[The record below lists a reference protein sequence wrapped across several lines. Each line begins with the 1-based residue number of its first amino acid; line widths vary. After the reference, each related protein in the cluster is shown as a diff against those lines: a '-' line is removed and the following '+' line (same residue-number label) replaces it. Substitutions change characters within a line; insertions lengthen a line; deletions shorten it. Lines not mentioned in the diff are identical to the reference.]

1 MDLSREITDYFSNKA
16 PETGFDILFS
26 CLLQLGTGTTDTFMA
41 YYEFTIR
48 ISDTFKDTLIQ
59 RLSESGCLGMIENGE
74 SLVAYFPSTLDI
86 ETIKCDLSLLK
97 MLLEKSGHSQ
107 ELAYDYTIIPEKD
120 WNETWKKGFQP
131 VDAGEQFTIL
141 PPWEDKRKDRINIV
155 IDPGMAFGTGHHE
168 TTRSCL
174 VLLEKYAPQP
184 ARESFLDLGT
194 GTGILA
200 IAAKKLGYQR
210 VVGIDTDSLTIQAA
224 RENIV
229 INQVPDVEI
238 KEGSIYE
245 LHEAFDIIA
254 ANLISG
260 VLVLLAPGL
269 FQRMNPGGIA
279 ILSGILNGQED
290 EVIQAMEQANL
301 KLRQTYRD
309 GKWTSLVVE
318 RAKTSESRSP

>member
-1 MDLSREITDYFSNKA
+1 
-16 PETGFDILFS
+16 
-26 CLLQLGTGTTDTFMA
+26 MA

-59 RLSESGCLGMIENGE
+59 RLSESGCLGMIENDE
-74 SLVAYFPSTLDI
+74 SLVAYFPSAIDI
-86 ETIKCDLSLLK
+86 ETIQCDLVLLRT
-97 MLLEKSGHSQ
+97 LLEKSGHSH
-107 ELAYDYTIIPEKD
+107 ELTYDYTIIPEQD

-131 VDAGEQFTIL
+131 VDAGERFTIL
-141 PPWEDKRKDRINIV
+141 PPWEDKRNDRINIV

-174 VLLEKYAPQP
+174 VLMENYAPQP

-200 IAAKKLGYQR
+200 IAAKKLGYRR
-210 VVGIDTDSLTIQAA
+210 VVGIDTDCLAIQAA

-238 KEGSIYE
+238 REGSLYE

-269 FQRMNPGGIA
+269 YVRMKPGGIA

-301 KLRQTYRD
+301 KLRRTYRD

-318 RAKTSESRSP
+318 RPKTSEAHPPLTS